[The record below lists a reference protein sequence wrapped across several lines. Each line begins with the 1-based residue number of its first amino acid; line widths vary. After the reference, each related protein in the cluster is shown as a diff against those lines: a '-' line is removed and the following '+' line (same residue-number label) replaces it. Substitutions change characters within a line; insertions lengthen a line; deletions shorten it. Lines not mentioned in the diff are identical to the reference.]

1 MGLPVQYNL
10 RNLVERKGTTLMT
23 AIGIALTVAVLVTSV
38 AMSNGMDAVFKGT
51 GHPRQVIVLRKGT
64 DSELNSQIK
73 EDWYQ
78 VIRQTPGIALG
89 SDGQPL
95 ASPEAQTVVNLPS
108 VDNPNRMNV
117 TVRGLLPV
125 GMKMRENAALKS
137 GRWNEPGKREV
148 VVGDGIAARYPAAR
162 VGQKLKF
169 GRGEWDVVGEFRDG
183 DSAANSEIWA
193 DLNQLRGDFEREGGC
208 NSVLVRL
215 TDAEAAKSLDVIRAK
230 KKEMKASS
238 GEWGAKPEEPPPPA
252 GTFMAAVEGDQRL
265 GVSTFGEREY
275 YQQLTN
281 TSNGQ
286 ILQFLGKF
294 VAIVMAIGAGFAAS
308 NTMYAAVSRRSR
320 EIATL
325 RAIGFGRGAILRS
338 FLLESIFLAL
348 IGAGIGILI
357 ALPVN
362 NVSAGVGN
370 WQTFS
375 ETAFKF
381 KIDGRA
387 IFAGI
392 LFATVIGSLGG
403 LLPAWS
409 ASRKNVVTAMREM

>member
-23 AIGIALTVAVLVTSV
+23 AVGIALTVAVLVTSI
-38 AMSNGMDAVFKGT
+38 AMTNGMNSVFAESGN
-51 GHPRQVIVLRKGT
+51 PRQVIVLRKGT

-78 VIRQTPGIALG
+78 VIRQTPGIAAG
-89 SDGQPL
+89 PDGEPMV
-95 ASPEAQTVVNLPS
+95 SPEAQTVVNLPS
-108 VDNPNRMNV
+108 VDNPNGMNV

-125 GMKMRENAALKS
+125 GRKMREGAALTS
-137 GRWNEPGKREV
+137 GRWNEAGQREV
-148 VVGDGIAARYPAAR
+148 VVGAGIAARYPAAR

-169 GRGEWDVVGEFRDG
+169 GRGTWDVVGEFRDG
-183 DSAANSEIWA
+183 ESAANSEIWA

-215 TDAEAAKSLDVIRAK
+215 TDAEAAKSLEVMRAEREK
-230 KKEMKASS
+230 QKSGADSKEH
-238 GEWGAKPEEPPPPA
+238 EPPPP
-252 GTFMAAVEGDQRL
+252 GTFMAAVENDQRL

-275 YQQLTN
+275 YQQLTK
-281 TSNGQ
+281 TSNGVV
-286 ILQFLGKF
+286 LQYIGRF
-294 VAIVMAIGAGFAAS
+294 VAVVMAIGAGFAAS

-338 FLLESIFLAL
+338 FLLESVFLAL
-348 IGAGIGILI
+348 IGAVIGILI

-362 NVSAGVGN
+362 NVSAGIGN

-381 KIDGRA
+381 KINGWA
-387 IFAGI
+387 ILWG
-392 LFATVIGSLGG
+392 LVFATVIGALGG

-409 ASRKNVVTAMREM
+409 ASRKNVVTAMREG